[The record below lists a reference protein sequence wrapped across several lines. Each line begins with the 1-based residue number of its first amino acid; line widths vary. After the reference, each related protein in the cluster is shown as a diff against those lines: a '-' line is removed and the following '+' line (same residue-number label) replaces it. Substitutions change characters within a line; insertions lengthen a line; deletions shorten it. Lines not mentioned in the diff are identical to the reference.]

1 MRALIIALLAP
12 GLAAAQTVSCPLT
25 LPEDAV
31 AVARPPAG
39 WIAGPPSLVR
49 LQGGGVMRGHPSG
62 IGYLV
67 PASQK
72 KVKGG
77 TVATF
82 RFDAGEEKWL
92 WCEYGASVA
101 QIARRM
107 DDAATACAV
116 TTTEERRGVI
126 AEMVAQCRA
135 K

>member
-25 LPEDAV
+25 LPEGAV

-39 WIAGPPSLVR
+39 WIAGPPSIVR

-62 IGYLV
+62 IGYLM

-82 RFDAGEEKWL
+82 RFDAGEESG
-92 WCEYGASVA
+92 CGANTAPVS
-101 QIARRM
+101 RRSQGAWTM
-107 DDAATACAV
+107 RLPHAP
-116 TTTEERRGVI
+116 
-126 AEMVAQCRA
+126 
-135 K
+135 